1 MKKSVG
7 SLAVV
12 WLLMTGLAMAASIP
26 AWLDDAISKWNQENH
41 DVAIQFLDIK
51 DSFVWYMFPKADN
64 LASAEIRERMYAIA
78 ETNGYQKTAEEEL
91 VTTGKP
97 PSPTEPY
104 KAKKCWNRSF
114 TLNVD
119 VGRQRMLTTLLCEDA
134 ASWYTGFRIIQ

>member
-1 MKKSVG
+1 MKKSIG

-12 WLLMTGLAMAASIP
+12 WLLAGVAMAASIP
-26 AWLDDAISKWNQENH
+26 AWLDDAISEWNQENQE
-41 DVAIQFLDIK
+41 VAIRFLEIK
-51 DSFVWYMFPKADN
+51 DSFVWYMFPKTDD
-64 LASAEIRERMYAIA
+64 LAGAEIRERMYTIA
-78 ETNGYQKTAEEEL
+78 GANGYQKTAEEEL

-134 ASWYTGFRIIQ
+134 TSWYTGFRIIQ